1 MAMSQPEGA
10 PQYTGAPMLL
20 LDGPTT
26 AETTIALAHGA
37 GAAMDSAF
45 MLAIAQGLAA
55 KGLRVARFE
64 FPYMHARRVGRQP
77 PPDRMPVLQACYRSV
92 IAELGGGQNLVL
104 SGKSLGGRVAS
115 LLADEVGALGL
126 VCLGYPFHPP
136 GKPSQ
141 LRTAHLASLRTPTLI
156 VQGSRDPFGTREE
169 VASYPLSAAVRVH
182 YIEDGDHSFAPRKK
196 SGRSDDEALEEA
208 VEATVEFVRG
218 LRGA

>member
-10 PQYTGAPMLL
+10 AHSSAPMLL
-20 LDGPTT
+20 LDGPKTAATT
-26 AETTIALAHGA
+26 VVLAHGA
-37 GAAMDSAF
+37 GAPMDSGF
-45 MLAIAQGLAA
+45 MLSMAAGLAA

-77 PPDRMPVLQACYRSV
+77 PPDRMPVLQSCYRAV
-92 IAELGGGQNLVL
+92 LAELGGAQNVVL

-136 GKPSQ
+136 GKPAQ
-141 LRTAHLASLRTPTLI
+141 LRTAHLTTLRTPTLI

-169 VASYPLSAAVRVH
+169 IASYPLSPAIDLH
-182 YIEDGDHSFAPRKK
+182 FIQDGDHSFAPRKK
-196 SGRSDDEALEEA
+196 SGRSEDDALDEA
-208 VEATVEFVRG
+208 VEATVDFVRR
-218 LRGA
+218 LRGT